1 MDSSIQRCSIMRQMR
16 EDAPFKF
23 RRLRM
28 SVNED
33 GFEETHR
40 QETDSLSFSLAPSL
54 RLSLSKKRQL
64 AANGTDGSKHMANAR
79 FLRDT

>member
-1 MDSSIQRCSIMRQMR
+1 MRQMR

-54 RLSLSKKRQL
+54 RLSLKKRQL

-79 FLRDT
+79 SLRDT